1 MPLTAEFFKVAERLY
16 EPGMGT
22 EAVGPLLYALARMTR
37 PLRAMEVGL
46 GYTTPFLAQ
55 GLADAR
61 AEFEADT
68 ARFEAARAAQESGA
82 TLDETERRRLA
93 TLIPGWHQ
101 QDYRP
106 KLHAIDDVSIEHTT
120 AGGAF
125 QAIRELGL
133 EELVEPHEGDF
144 RGYGVR
150 LQEAGAVPLDLVWF
164 DCGGPKEYVA
174 FFREYW
180 PLVNPN
186 HGLVVLHFTY
196 WALPVN
202 EAGQHAMLPS
212 PLVNEI
218 KRQQA
223 AAGEEASY
231 EVLSLLEP
239 HKSRQGSVTLIRRLG
254 PQSAQ
259 RPGRFEAE
267 MGRISGQTWEPFDVL
282 S

>member
-1 MPLTAEFFKVAERLY
+1 MPLTAEFFRVAERLY

-37 PLRAMEVGL
+37 PRTAMEVGL

-61 AEFEADT
+61 AEFEADR
-68 ARFEAARAAQESGA
+68 ARLQAAQGETA
-82 TLDETERRRLA
+82 EELDKRRLQ
-93 TLIPGWHQ
+93 TLIPGWLQ

-120 AGGAF
+120 AAAAF
-125 QAIRELGL
+125 EAIRELGL
-133 EELVEPHEGDF
+133 EDLVEPHQGDF
-144 RGYGVR
+144 RGYGAR

-180 PLVNPN
+180 PLLNPN
-186 HGLVVLHFTY
+186 HGLAILHFTY

-202 EAGQHAMLPS
+202 QSGQHAMLPS
-212 PLVNEI
+212 PLVNEL

-223 AAGEEASY
+223 AAGEGASY

-254 PQSAQ
+254 QQSRQ

-267 MGRISGQTWEPFDVL
+267 MGRISGQTWEPLDVL